1 MKIKITILCIFLL
14 SFAYCQLGITSDYTG
29 GITQAT
35 LIGDTWQEINTDF
48 DGTYRRWF
56 FMNDTQVVNSLRGVT
71 LYYDWEP
78 FEISGTVNP
87 NPQNQAVFRLK
98 SNSPGGVLYQY
109 MLVWFINAEGTSAV
123 FQVYTTPQD
132 VTRYLVNVQHSVSG
146 PNFNKI
152 IVP

>member
-1 MKIKITILCIFLL
+1 MKFPITILCILML
-14 SFAYCQLGITSDYTG
+14 GFAYCQVGLTSDYTG
-29 GITQAT
+29 GITQTT
-35 LIGDTWQEINTDF
+35 LIGSTWQEIETDF

-56 FMNDTQVVNSLRGVT
+56 FMDDVQIVNSIRGST

-78 FEISGTVNP
+78 YEITGTVAP

-98 SNSPGGVLYQY
+98 SGSPGGVLYQY
-109 MLVWFINAEGTSAV
+109 MLVWFINVEGTSAV

-132 VTRYLVNVQHSVSG
+132 ITRYLVNVQNSVDG
-146 PNFNKI
+146 PNFQKI